1 MPEPPPA
8 GPPPPLAAAGKVPIS
23 IDGRPFAA
31 AAGSSVAAAVMESGR
46 LALRRSRRG
55 EPRGPLC
62 GMGICFECRL
72 TVDGAPG
79 VRSCLVAVAPGMEIE
94 LD

>member
-1 MPEPPPA
+1 MAERT
-8 GPPPPLAAAGKVPIS
+8 GKDASRVAIR
-23 IDGRPFAA
+23 IDGRPFDAE
-31 AAGSSVAAAVMESGR
+31 AGSSVAAAVLSSGR
-46 LALRRSRRG
+46 LATRRSRRG

-72 TVDGAPG
+72 TIDGAPG
-79 VRSCLVAVAPGMEIE
+79 VRSCLVPVAPGMEIE